1 MRIASICLSL
11 LMALSAWGAGHKEL
25 PAKGDL
31 TLTVFD
37 KENVRFVPDVYGGYA
52 LLQKPMELSIW

>member
-37 KENVRFVPDVYGGYA
+37 KENVRFVPDVYGGYGA
-52 LLQKPMELSIW
+52 AGSRGVIQL